1 MLDELDELVTL
12 PLVALERDDVV
23 GREPTAVLRELVA
36 LPREAVELLE
46 ILPVAEPLPEVA
58 EPLPTELLCAAA
70 LDCPRE
76 D

>member
-46 ILPVAEPLPEVA
+46 ILPVAEPLP
-58 EPLPTELLCAAA
+58 TELLCAAA